1 MIKSISLKN
10 FKTFKEID
18 NLKFAPLTIFLGS
31 NSSGKS
37 TILQEILILK
47 QTLDSPTTDETI
59 LLNGAN
65 VSLGEF
71 NDVINEYSKNENKIE
86 FGIEFGYSEKKRI
99 EFREDEF
106 VMMPEQ
112 LDVSVTT
119 CITEPQKEKKKGN
132 VPDLLSVE
140 IVGSTEDDNF
150 KLSFVQDRDIL
161 PVLEE
166 TYDIDKVLLFNNKD
180 LYTLR
185 SNDSDIN
192 KSKAILLNKFLPEK
206 FFFEYHK
213 KLIDERNNFINEFF
227 EFLIENFKSYRIHN
241 LSNNKIISTR
251 SYRHIF
257 DLTVSNLDKYDVILG
272 DEMSKELDNTI
283 RLIGEMLTD
292 HYLLRMNGKDLRN
305 ILERMNKNSFKMFS
319 ETVKSYSQKISKAKK
334 QKKTLIDRRLSDFD
348 LGETDLDL
356 EVLLTIIVNYFKS
369 IYYLGPIR
377 EEPKSFYNRS
387 TSNDPLYV
395 GQKGENTAS
404 VLAYYSDK
412 EISSI
417 FPPEDGREWNPLV
430 ADVSKC
436 PLNEAVL
443 AWVRYLGI
451 AQEVKAQEM
460 GKMGLALKANIS
472 GNNIADLPNVGV
484 GVSQVL
490 PLIVMGLV
498 SPENAILIFEQP
510 ELHLHP
516 YVQSRIA
523 DFFMALNRLGKQ
535 VIVETHSEHLI
546 LRTRYYVAKGDI
558 DHKKDVAIYFTQR
571 KHKDEFSKISRV
583 KLDGYGSIDEWPEG
597 FEDETN
603 KLLTQILKASF
614 RRKD

>member
-1 MIKSISLKN
+1 MIKSINLKN

-18 NLKFAPLTIFLGS
+18 ELKFAPLTIILGS

-71 NDVINEYSKNENKIE
+71 NDVINESAKSENKIE
-86 FGIEFGYSEKKRI
+86 LGIEFGEKT
-99 EFREDEF
+99 ESTEDGF
-106 VMMPEQ
+106 VSAPEA
-112 LDVSVTT
+112 LNVKITA

-132 VPDLLSVE
+132 LPDLLSVKIAGGTGE
-140 IVGSTEDDNF
+140 DNF
-150 KLSFVQDRDIL
+150 ELSFVQGKNVL
-161 PVLEE
+161 SELEE
-166 TYDIDKVLLFNNKD
+166 TYDIDKVQLFGSKE
-180 LYTLR
+180 LYTMQP
-185 SNDSDIN
+185 NN
-192 KSKAILLNKFLPEK
+192 NTHGESKAVLLNKFLPEK
-206 FFFEYHK
+206 VFFEHHK
-213 KLIDERNNFINEFF
+213 KLIDEQNNFINEFSELLKKSF
-227 EFLIENFKSYRIHN
+227 GFGKINSSFIILKLRFDKIKHSLEFLAENIG
-241 LSNNKIISTR
+241 
-251 SYRHIF
+251 
-257 DLTVSNLDKYDVILG
+257 KYDVVPDNGESGKIDNAIHLIECILE
-272 DEMSKELDNTI
+272 DHSL
-283 RLIGEMLTD
+283 LITYRNNFKQIFERINKDDFALLSEML
-292 HYLLRMNGKDLRN
+292 
-305 ILERMNKNSFKMFS
+305 E
-319 ETVKSYSQKISKAKK
+319 SYFQKISEAKN
-334 QKKTLIDRRLSDFD
+334 QKKTLISRGLS
-348 LGETDLDL
+348 ELDL
-356 EVLLTIIVNYFKS
+356 EENVELYQLCAFIKDCFKS

-412 EISSI
+412 EISCVC
-417 FPPEDGREWNPLV
+417 PPESGSEWNPLT
-430 ADVSKC
+430 ADISKC
-436 PLNEAVL
+436 SLNEAVL
-443 AWVRYLGI
+443 SWVRYIGI

-498 SPENAILIFEQP
+498 SPENAVLIFEQP

-516 YVQSRIA
+516 YVQSRLA

-546 LRTRYYVAKGDI
+546 LRARYYVAKGDL
-558 DHKKDVAIYFTQR
+558 DHKKGAAIYFTQR
-571 KHKDEFSKISRV
+571 KYKGEFSEITRV
-583 KLDGYGSIDEWPEG
+583 KLDRYGAIDEWPDG
-597 FEDETN
+597 FEDETD

-614 RRKD
+614 KRKD